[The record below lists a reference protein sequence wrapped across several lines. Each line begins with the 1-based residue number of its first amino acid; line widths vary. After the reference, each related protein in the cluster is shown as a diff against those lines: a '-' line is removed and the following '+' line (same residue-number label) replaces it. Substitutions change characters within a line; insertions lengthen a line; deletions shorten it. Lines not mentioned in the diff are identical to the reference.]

1 MGKAVPR
8 GIKSR
13 VDELMEKFPDQF
25 TSDFEANKAFLDA
38 QEFPFN
44 KTTRN
49 LIAGF
54 ITRKINAASKA

>member
-13 VDELMEKFPDQF
+13 VEELMEHYPDQF
-25 TSDFEANKAFLDA
+25 TADFEANKAFLD
-38 QEFPFN
+38 QQNFPFN
-44 KTTRN
+44 KSTRN

-54 ITRKINAASKA
+54 ITRKINDTSKA